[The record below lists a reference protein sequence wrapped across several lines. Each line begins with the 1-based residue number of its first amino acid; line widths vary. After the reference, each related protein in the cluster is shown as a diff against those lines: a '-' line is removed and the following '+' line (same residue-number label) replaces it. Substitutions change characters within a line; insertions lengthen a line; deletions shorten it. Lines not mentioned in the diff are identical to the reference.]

1 MHHNPP
7 LLRPA
12 THNDMHAIWQ
22 IDAKVFGED
31 VYPAFFFRQAMDL
44 WPELLLVAEYEGLLV
59 GYVLGGFG
67 QERSQGWVLSLAVLP
82 EARGF
87 GLAERMMRQ
96 MEANQQA
103 LQISELRLTVDPAN
117 PAQRLYYRLDYTL
130 QAEVADYFGPGED
143 RLLLVKT
150 LSGTAAIQGQNRLQN
165 A

>member
-7 LLRPA
+7 QLRTA
-12 THNDMHAIWQ
+12 THTDMHAIWQ
-22 IDAKVFGED
+22 IDARVFGEE

-44 WPELLLVAEYEGLLV
+44 WPELLLVAEYEGQLV
-59 GYVLGGFG
+59 GYVLGGYG
-67 QERSQGWVLSLAVLP
+67 QDRSQGWVLSLAVLP

-96 MEANQQA
+96 MEINQQA

-117 PAQRLYYRLDYTL
+117 PAQRLYYRLGYQL
-130 QAEVADYFGPGED
+130 LEEVAGYFGPGED
-143 RLLLVKT
+143 RLLLAKQ
-150 LSGTAAIQGQNRLQN
+150 LSAATVIQGQDRLQR

>member
-7 LLRPA
+7 LLRTA

-44 WPELLLVAEYEGLLV
+44 WPELLLVAEYEGQLV

-103 LQISELRLTVDPAN
+103 LQISE
-117 PAQRLYYRLDYTL
+117 
-130 QAEVADYFGPGED
+130 
-143 RLLLVKT
+143 
-150 LSGTAAIQGQNRLQN
+150 TAAHGRSGQSGPAPLLPARLHI
-165 A
+165 AGGSSRLFRPRRRPSAAG